1 MAVDLKRYR
10 FTRADYH
17 RMAQTGILKPDVRV
31 ELIDGDIVEM
41 NPIGRFHKASVDRL
55 NELLLP
61 HVRGSAIVP
70 VQSSIVL
77 GDYGEPEPDVTLL
90 RYRADFYAES
100 DETIADILL
109 VIEVADTPES
119 YDRRTKAPLYAR
131 FGIPELWIVD
141 VNRAW
146 ITCYLD
152 PTADGY
158 STTRVY
164 RRGES
169 LSPLAFPNLV
179 IAVNDVLG

>member
-41 NPIGRFHKASVDRL
+41 NPIGRFHKAGVSRLDRIFQG
-55 NELLLP
+55 
-61 HVRGSAIVP
+61 HVGTDAIVQ

-77 GDYGEPEPDVTLL
+77 GNHSEPEPDLVLL
-90 RYRADFYAES
+90 RYRDDFYSES
-100 DETIADILL
+100 DAEIDDMLL
-109 VIEVADTPES
+109 VVEVADTSES

-146 ITCYLD
+146 ITRYLD

-158 STTRVY
+158 GTTRVY
-164 RRGES
+164 RRGEA
-169 LSPLAFPNLV
+169 LSPLAFPDLT

>member
-1 MAVDLKRYR
+1 M
-10 FTRADYH
+10 
-17 RMAQTGILKPDVRV
+17 
-31 ELIDGDIVEM
+31 
-41 NPIGRFHKASVDRL
+41 
-55 NELLLP
+55 
-61 HVRGSAIVP
+61 
-70 VQSSIVL
+70 QSSIVL

-109 VIEVADTPES
+109 VIEVADTSES

-131 FGIPELWIVD
+131 FDVPELWIVD

-146 ITCYLD
+146 ITRYLD

-164 RRGES
+164 RRRVPEPARLPQPRHRRERRARLRG
-169 LSPLAFPNLV
+169 A
-179 IAVNDVLG
+179 

>member
-61 HVRGSAIVP
+61 NVRGSAIVR

-109 VIEVADTPES
+109 VIEVADTSEA

-146 ITCYLD
+146 ITRYLD
-152 PTADGY
+152 PTATGY
-158 STTRVY
+158 GTTRVY

-169 LSPLAFPNLV
+169 LSPLAFPNLI